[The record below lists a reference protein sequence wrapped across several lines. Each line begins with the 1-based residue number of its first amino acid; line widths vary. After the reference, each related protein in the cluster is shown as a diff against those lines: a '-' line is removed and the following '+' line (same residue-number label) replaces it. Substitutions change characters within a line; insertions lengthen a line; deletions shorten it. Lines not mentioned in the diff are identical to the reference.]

1 MFSERKQLN
10 MKKILMICALAVTLV
25 VPASAATFT
34 AGSFLN
40 AQMLY
45 LEDDSD
51 AGDTS
56 TNSFTNLVIA
66 ARINGLAGYSNAIG
80 GIFTNNV
87 GVSNKVAAG
96 SGETFNCL
104 GSVQLWPKA
113 DGTWQ
118 KPTWAMT
125 TGGIVANASTYGQTN
140 QFSQE
145 AIQTANFDTDCSLLV
160 EVTGIAGWDGNVT
173 LVFYPGYRDPVTR
186 EDVVVTAG
194 AAPWSITLT
203 HAALTGLSCMTTN
216 VPTYK
221 WPGAERLYLYTITN
235 DDTTAGDDVAVS
247 RVDLIGWKP

>member
-1 MFSERKQLN
+1 MN
-10 MKKILMICALAVTLV
+10 MKKVLTICALAVALV
-25 VPASAATFT
+25 VTASAATFT

-66 ARINGLAGYSNAIG
+66 ARIHGLAGYSNAIG

-104 GSVQLWPKA
+104 GSVQLWPKQ
-113 DGTWQ
+113 DGSWE
-118 KPTWAMT
+118 KPTWAIT
-125 TGGIVANASTYGQTN
+125 TYQTVWANTN
-140 QFSQE
+140 HIKE
-145 AIQTANFDTDCSLLV
+145 EIQTANFNTDCSLLV
-160 EVTGIAGWDGNVT
+160 EVTGIAGWDGGMT
-173 LVFYPGYRDPVTR
+173 LVFYPGYRDPITR